1 MYTIRQLTGN
11 LLIVSPI
18 PLPEPKTASG
28 LFIPNTK
35 GKETVC
41 EVIKIGNEV
50 TNPMIKIGDL
60 VTVDSELL
68 KSAAELDRQYNFQK
82 EKRKYYHIQQYG
94 INAIVDV
101 DVAEEQSED
110 PNVGNKV

>member
-11 LLIVSPI
+11 LLIVSPL

-60 VTVDSELL
+60 VTVDSDLWHLDGEFNKIESPVKVKVLP
-68 KSAAELDRQYNFQK
+68 KSLR
-82 EKRKYYHIQQYG
+82 IL
-94 INAIVDV
+94 V
-101 DVAEEQSED
+101 
-110 PNVGNKV
+110 